1 MDEEFDYLVFAR
13 KMLSGEQNHPPKK
26 IKSSVAICTCDGE
39 SFIAEQLESIASQ
52 SVPVDEIV
60 ICDDNSSDNTLSVIN
75 DFRRKHR
82 SLSITVFHNRERL
95 GVIRNFEQALRMCS
109 GDIIFL

>member
-52 SVPVDEIV
+52 SVPVDPLPPINPLIKELLVTLIV
-60 ICDDNSSDNTLSVIN
+60 PI
-75 DFRRKHR
+75 
-82 SLSITVFHNRERL
+82 
-95 GVIRNFEQALRMCS
+95 IRQFSRTIL
-109 GDIIFL
+109 